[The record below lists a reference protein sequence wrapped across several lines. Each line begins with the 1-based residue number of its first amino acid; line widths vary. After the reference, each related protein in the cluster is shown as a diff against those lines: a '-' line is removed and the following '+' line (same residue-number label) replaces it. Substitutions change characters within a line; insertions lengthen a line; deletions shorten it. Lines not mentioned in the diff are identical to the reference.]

1 MPSADP
7 RAIFITG
14 TDTDVGKTMVSA
26 ALLAWLQPRCTTP
39 VRYLKPLQT
48 GCSDVEQDSD
58 PAWVRRVTGG
68 SWSAAAAVHT
78 CLPAPKAPS
87 IAAAAAGITLDPKAV
102 AAWVRGF
109 SGLCLVEGAGGIR
122 VPIAP
127 GWTMLEFAQALGAPC
142 VVVARAGLGT
152 INHTVLTLEALERAS
167 APCLGVVF
175 CDPTDAVPHVE
186 RQENAAAILELTGV
200 PVLGTLGRI
209 TDPTSLTLS
218 PPAVMAKLGTRV
230 LQWAC

>member
-1 MPSADP
+1 
-7 RAIFITG
+7 
-14 TDTDVGKTMVSA
+14 
-26 ALLAWLQPRCTTP
+26 
-39 VRYLKPLQT
+39 
-48 GCSDVEQDSD
+48 
-58 PAWVRRVTGG
+58 
-68 SWSAAAAVHT
+68 
-78 CLPAPKAPS
+78 
-87 IAAAAAGITLDPKAV
+87 
-102 AAWVRGF
+102 
-109 SGLCLVEGAGGIR
+109 CLVEGAGGIR

-218 PPAVMAKLGTRV
+218 PPAVMAELGTRV

>member
-1 MPSADP
+1 MPSANH

-26 ALLAWLQPRCTTP
+26 ALLAWLQPRCKVP

-48 GCSDVEQDSD
+48 GCTHVEQDSD
-58 PAWVRRVTGG
+58 PAWVRRITGG
-68 SWSAAAAVHT
+68 SWPAATAVHT

-87 IAAAAAGITLDPKAV
+87 IAAAEAKITIEPQAV
-102 AAWVRGF
+102 TAWVRGF
-109 SGLCLVEGAGGIR
+109 AGLCLVEGAGGIR

-152 INHTVLTLEALERAS
+152 INHTVLTLEALQRAS
-167 APCLGVVF
+167 LPCLGVVF
-175 CDPTDAVPHVE
+175 CDPADAVPHAE
-186 RQENAAAILELTGV
+186 RQENAAAICELTGV
-200 PVLGTLGRI
+200 PVLGTLGRVA
-209 TDPTSLTLS
+209 DFPSLTRR
-218 PPAVMAKLGTRV
+218 PPAVMAELGARV
-230 LQWAC
+230 LQWAF

>member
-26 ALLAWLQPRCTTP
+26 ALLAWLQPRCKVP

-48 GCSDVEQDSD
+48 GCTHVEQDSD
-58 PAWVRRVTGG
+58 PAWVRRVTGA

-87 IAAAAAGITLDPKAV
+87 IAAAEAKITIDPQAV
-102 AAWVRGF
+102 TAWVRGF
-109 SGLCLVEGAGGIR
+109 AGLCLVEGAGGIR

-127 GWTMLEFAQALGAPC
+127 GWTMLEFAEALGAPC

-152 INHTVLTLEALERAS
+152 INHTVLTLEALQRAS
-167 APCLGVVF
+167 LPCLGVVF
-175 CDPTDAVPHVE
+175 CDPADAVPHAE
-186 RQENAAAILELTGV
+186 RQENAAAICELTGV
-200 PVLGTLGRI
+200 PVLGTLGRVA
-209 TDPTSLTLS
+209 DFPSLTRR
-218 PPAVMAKLGTRV
+218 PPAVMAELGARV
-230 LQWAC
+230 LQWAF